1 MATGEE
7 PMSMAP
13 WSSGLPAGI
22 PTAVLGR
29 LPSHTDRVRFAA
41 VCRPW
46 RAAAR
51 HQQSPPPLPW
61 LALSDGTF
69 FSFPGSSAFRLLGA
83 ARYHGSCAG
92 LLARLRTRR
101 QRGRR
106 WVPAPEP
113 VLRRHHA
120 APEPVVR
127 PPRRRAGTLRESHA
141 GHHG

>member
-1 MATGEE
+1 MATGGE
-7 PMSMAP
+7 PLSMAP
-13 WSSGLPAGI
+13 WASGLPAGI
-22 PTAVLGR
+22 PAAVLGR

-92 LLARLRTRR
+92 LLVFE
-101 QRGRR
+101 RGDNEDGGGYLLLNPFRGDTM
-106 WVPAPEP
+106 
-113 VLRRHHA
+113 
-120 APEPVVR
+120 
-127 PPRRRAGTLRESHA
+127 RRR
-141 GHHG
+141 